1 MIKIEN
7 GKKYLVTG
15 GSGFL
20 GEKLIE
26 RILSSGGK
34 VVTIARDE
42 GKLIQLHQKHPEME
56 FYTGDISDR
65 FDVQQCMK
73 GVDGIFHLAA
83 FKHVGIAETQS
94 RECIKSNVIGSLNLL
109 EVGVEEGVDF
119 ILGVSTDKAAIVSG
133 AYGASK
139 FLMEY
144 LFQQFERNYKD
155 IVFRTVRYGNVLYS
169 TGSVLCKWKDLLEQG
184 KEVIVTEPKA
194 TRFFWTIDQAVD
206 LIFDCMEN
214 AIDSKPY
221 VPDMKS
227 MTIGDLLRAMSEK
240 YLPEGETLKIKTIG
254 MQPGENLHEKI
265 LADGLSSVDAERF
278 TIEEIK
284 EMI

>member
-1 MIKIEN
+1 M
-7 GKKYLVTG
+7 
-15 GSGFL
+15 
-20 GEKLIE
+20 
-26 RILSSGGK
+26 
-34 VVTIARDE
+34 
-42 GKLIQLHQKHPEME
+42 
-56 FYTGDISDR
+56 
-65 FDVQQCMK
+65 
-73 GVDGIFHLAA
+73 
-83 FKHVGIAETQS
+83 
-94 RECIKSNVIGSLNLL
+94 
-109 EVGVEEGVDF
+109 
-119 ILGVSTDKAAIVSG
+119 
-133 AYGASK
+133 
-139 FLMEY
+139 
-144 LFQQFERNYKD
+144 
-155 IVFRTVRYGNVLYS
+155 
-169 TGSVLCKWKDLLEQG
+169 CKWKDLLEQG